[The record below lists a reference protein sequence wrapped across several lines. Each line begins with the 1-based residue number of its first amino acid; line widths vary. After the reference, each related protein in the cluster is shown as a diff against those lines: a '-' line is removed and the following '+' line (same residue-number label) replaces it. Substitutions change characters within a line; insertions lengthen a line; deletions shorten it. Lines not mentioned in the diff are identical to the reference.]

1 MRLIT
6 LSSEKK
12 FKAKTPYIKK
22 VSYNVVMHNPTMAEG
37 SVTAIKKLFKEASL
51 SEKKQLVRM
60 LQMAG
65 AIAMNNA
72 RNSRIY
78 KRKDREK
85 YHEVAV
91 MYKSLR
97 RDLENLIK
105 DK

>member
-1 MRLIT
+1 MT

-12 FKAKTPYIKK
+12 FRAKTPYIKK
-22 VSYNVVMHNPTMAEG
+22 VSYNVVMHIPKMAEG
-37 SVTAIKKLFKEASL
+37 SITTIKKLFNEGSL

-65 AIAMNNA
+65 VIAMSNA
-72 RNSRIY
+72 RNSRMY
-78 KRKDREK
+78 KKRERENF
-85 YHEVAV
+85 HEVGV

-105 DK
+105 DEEI